1 MSDLPGTF
9 QPFENLRT
17 GLKIDDLQLYKST
30 VEGILNSR
38 QLIFD
43 QKKAALAHTAMN
55 VLPYPSVS
63 EEALQLVESGVV
75 CLLSEGAAPFH
86 PRYVAP
92 DYGKLLRD
100 GSSFLEIKPP
110 QDLFEAI
117 GALLTAYKYAPN
129 GGEPV
134 FIGRMDELLEP
145 FADSVPEH
153 VAYQLMRT
161 FWQLVDR
168 LYPSAFVHANLGPAE
183 SRIGNI
189 ILDVDNEIRPIT
201 NLTLRYDP
209 SVTPDTFAEKAVLN
223 ALKNAKPYFLNHPMM
238 VADWGED
245 YAVAS
250 CYNGMRLGGGI
261 YTLVRLNIKK
271 AAALA
276 KGLDDFLN
284 RVLPDIFPGW
294 MELIESRSRRIIE
307 DADWFSDNYWI
318 EEGYL
323 AKEKFTSY
331 AGIFGLAEG
340 VAALM
345 DADGHADAK
354 YGHDAPA
361 NQTAQAVTDRIR
373 ELLEGYAYDF
383 CSGSGG
389 IPCYHAQVGIMEDV
403 DVSPAT
409 RIPSGQEPAL
419 YDHLTA
425 EAPTHAHILGGTS
438 TILEFDQ
445 TAEKNPGAVLD
456 IIKGAFSNGTRN
468 LSIGSASSEFVRVTG
483 YLIRRADL
491 EAAQQEKTLRHGSA
505 HLGAGF
511 MKTKPNHLHRITRKV

>member
-294 MELIESRSRRIIE
+294 MELIESR
-307 DADWFSDNYWI
+307 
-318 EEGYL
+318 
-323 AKEKFTSY
+323 
-331 AGIFGLAEG
+331 
-340 VAALM
+340 
-345 DADGHADAK
+345 
-354 YGHDAPA
+354 
-361 NQTAQAVTDRIR
+361 
-373 ELLEGYAYDF
+373 
-383 CSGSGG
+383 
-389 IPCYHAQVGIMEDV
+389 
-403 DVSPAT
+403 
-409 RIPSGQEPAL
+409 
-419 YDHLTA
+419 
-425 EAPTHAHILGGTS
+425 
-438 TILEFDQ
+438 
-445 TAEKNPGAVLD
+445 
-456 IIKGAFSNGTRN
+456 
-468 LSIGSASSEFVRVTG
+468 
-483 YLIRRADL
+483 
-491 EAAQQEKTLRHGSA
+491 
-505 HLGAGF
+505 
-511 MKTKPNHLHRITRKV
+511 

>member
-1 MSDLPGTF
+1 MSELPGTF
-9 QPFENLRT
+9 QKFEDMRL
-17 GLKIDDLQLYKST
+17 GLKNQDLDTYKAT

-43 QKKAALAHTAMN
+43 QKQGALARTAIN
-55 VLPYPSVS
+55 SLPYPPAS
-63 EEALQLVESGVV
+63 EKALALIESEVL

-100 GSSFLEIKPP
+100 GSAFLEIKPP

-145 FADSVPEH
+145 FVDSVPEKT
-153 VAYQLMRT
+153 AYQLMRT

-168 LYPSAFVHANLGPAE
+168 LYPSAFVHANIGPGE
-183 SRIGNI
+183 TKIGNI

-209 SVTPDTFAEKAVLN
+209 SITPDSFAEKAVLN

-261 YTLVRLNIKK
+261 YTLVRLNIKN

-284 RVLPDIFPGW
+284 TVLPDIFPAW
-294 MELIESRSRRIIE
+294 MEIIESRSRRIIE

-323 AKEKFTSY
+323 SKEKFTSY

-340 VAALM
+340 VSILM
-345 DADGHADAK
+345 DADGKDEAK
-354 YGHDAPA
+354 YGHNEQA
-361 NQTAQAVTDRIR
+361 NQTAKAITDKIH
-373 ELLEGYAYDF
+373 ELLEDYSYDF

-389 IPCYHAQVGIMEDV
+389 VPCYHAQVGIMEDV

-409 RIPSGQEPAL
+409 RIPSGQEPGL
-419 YDHLTA
+419 YEHLTA
-425 EAPTHAHILGGTS
+425 EAPTHAYILGGTS

-456 IIKGAFSNGTRN
+456 IIKGAFKNGSRN
-468 LSIGSASSEFVRVTG
+468 LSIGSATSEFVRVTG

-505 HLGAGF
+505 HVGAGF